1 MSKKSQRKKKRKKGQ
16 PPPRR
21 FPWLW
26 LALGGVAVLVVGA
39 LALQPWSGD
48 DDESPPVTPQV
59 FGSPRLQVDRTTV
72 DEGYV
77 KYDVPVRSTFRLRNV
92 GDQPLN
98 ILETPQVELV
108 RGC

>member
-1 MSKKSQRKKKRKKGQ
+1 MSKKSQRKKKGKKRQ
-16 PPPRR
+16 PSRQ

-26 LALGGVAVLVVGA
+26 LALGGVAVLVVGL

-48 DDESPPVTPQV
+48 GDESPPVTPQV

-92 GDQPLN
+92 GDQPLK
-98 ILETPQVELV
+98 ILETPRVELAQ
-108 RGC
+108 GC